1 MRHFSFSLSVLSL
14 WLFVSQIAMADYFLS
29 AGHRIYF
36 SDNQAHGPNV
46 VLVHG
51 FAMDSSM
58 WLNADFYSHLN
69 TNYRVITI
77 DLRGHGQS
85 DKPTSVDEYG
95 PNVGLDI
102 VRLLDHL
109 KIESS
114 HMIGFSMGS
123 YMIARLLVSHPER
136 VESAV
141 LVSGFFPGNSKQETK
156 FQEHVAEDMLEHGEL
171 ALAAVAKGWA
181 FDAVTKKQISAIKV
195 PLQFVFGSEELDD
208 FYRSQKAMLELPR
221 NSQPIK
227 VIEGADH
234 DSQRAAI
241 LHPELKSI
249 IIDFYQALKSEP

>member
-14 WLFVSQIAMADYFLS
+14 WLLVSQMAMADYFLS

-36 SDNQAHGPNV
+36 SDNQAPGPSV

-58 WLNADFYSHLN
+58 WKNADFYSHLN
-69 TNYRVITI
+69 TNYRIITI

-102 VRLLDHL
+102 VQLLDHL

-123 YMIARLLVSHPER
+123 YMVARLLVSHPER
-136 VESAV
+136 IKSAV
-141 LVSGFFPGNSKQETK
+141 LVSGFFPGNSKQETE
-156 FQEHVAEDMLEHGEL
+156 FQEHVTKDMLEHGEL

-181 FDAVTKKQISAIKV
+181 FDAVTKKQISAIEV
-195 PLQFVFGSEELDD
+195 PLQFVFGSEELDG
-208 FYRSQKAMLELPR
+208 FYHSQKAMLELPR

-227 VIEGADH
+227 VIAGADH
-234 DSQRAAI
+234 DSQKAAI
-241 LHPELKSI
+241 LHPELRSI
-249 IIDFYQALKSEP
+249 IIDFYRALKPEP